1 MRRLEPPQ
9 PQVKSTGGT
18 EQSASLATLPGSPLI
33 DLELA
38 EVPLGA
44 LGSIVFHRQATSDG
58 PFTVQGTAI
67 DLADQAAVVLASA
80 SCGKSTSTAP
90 PPSPVT
96 TNLPVLG

>member
-9 PQVKSTGGT
+9 PPVKSTGGT
-18 EQSASLATLPGSPLI
+18 EQSASLATLPGSPLV

-44 LGSIVFHRQATSDG
+44 LGSIVFNRQV
-58 PFTVQGTAI
+58 TVQGAAI
-67 DLADQAAVVLASA
+67 DLADQAAVVLASV
-80 SCGKSTSTAP
+80 SCGKSTSTRSTAP

-96 TNLPVLG
+96 TNLPVTWG